1 MLHFRSGK
9 LINTIQ
15 ILHLAFTHLQFT
27 YFDTNN
33 ILPVQENVEKDLFE
47 DLARVLKTIKSSPK
61 FQSAKR
67 SPSVLELLSLEAK
80 DVDSVWE
87 RFQFSITKAEMYSRD
102 SPDIQPVLDSMRSLP
117 IVGKFW
123 FSR

>member
-1 MLHFRSGK
+1 M
-9 LINTIQ
+9 
-15 ILHLAFTHLQFT
+15 
-27 YFDTNN
+27 
-33 ILPVQENVEKDLFE
+33 QENVEKDLFE

-80 DVDSVWE
+80 DVGSVWE

-117 IVGKFW
+117 IVGKVW
-123 FSR
+123 FKKKGKKAFKCIETRDDNKFTRL

>member
-1 MLHFRSGK
+1 M
-9 LINTIQ
+9 
-15 ILHLAFTHLQFT
+15 
-27 YFDTNN
+27 
-33 ILPVQENVEKDLFE
+33 QENVEKDLFE

-80 DVDSVWE
+80 DVGSVWE
-87 RFQFSITKAEMYSRD
+87 RFQFSITKAEMYRRD

-117 IVGKFW
+117 IVGKIGSVDKKGQKAFK
-123 FSR
+123 FIETRDDNKFTRL

>member
-1 MLHFRSGK
+1 M
-9 LINTIQ
+9 
-15 ILHLAFTHLQFT
+15 
-27 YFDTNN
+27 
-33 ILPVQENVEKDLFE
+33 QENVEKDLFE

-80 DVDSVWE
+80 DVGSVWE

-102 SPDIQPVLDSMRSLP
+102 SSDIQPVLDSMRSLP
-117 IVGKFW
+117 IVGKVW